1 MFSPLLVTFYL
12 LIFVYIAKKG
22 LQKYLIGQMNIGKV
36 IAGLRNTKGW
46 SQSDLAAKS
55 GISRVMIGKY
65 ERDEAVP
72 SIEAAKKIAEAFEVS
87 LDYLAGEGINDQ
99 FDKKTIQRMREI
111 EDLNPAVKEK
121 LFFLIDTILR
131 DTKAQKAYA
140 HS

>member
-1 MFSPLLVTFYL
+1 
-12 LIFVYIAKKG
+12 
-22 LQKYLIGQMNIGKV
+22 MNIGKI

-55 GISRVMIGKY
+55 GVSRVMIGKY
-65 ERDEAVP
+65 EREEAVP

-99 FDKKTIQRMREI
+99 FDKRTIQRMRDI
-111 EDLNPAVKEK
+111 EDLNPAIKEK

-131 DTKAQKAYA
+131 DTKTQKTYA